1 VGRIRGLDR
10 SSPPLGLGARAILV
24 SIDRTHGRRG
34 GFTVTLCGANTL
46 LSKEGRSLDPTELA
60 KIIAEVAADKK
71 ASDVVVLDIREL
83 SVIADYFVI
92 CTGAN
97 ARQIQAIADAVDD
110 KLSDMKVTARPFE
123 GSANSGWML
132 LDCGDVILHIFGPM
146 EREFYRLE
154 RLWSDAPTLVY
165 VQ

>member
-1 VGRIRGLDR
+1 
-10 SSPPLGLGARAILV
+10 
-24 SIDRTHGRRG
+24 
-34 GFTVTLCGANTL
+34 
-46 LSKEGRSLDPTELA
+46 LSKEGRSLDSTELA

-83 SVIADYFVI
+83 SVLADYFVI

-97 ARQIQAIADAVDD
+97 ARQIQAIADAVEE
-110 KLSDMKVTARPFE
+110 KLSDLKTPTRAFE

-132 LDCGDVILHIFGPM
+132 LDCGDIILHIFGPM
-146 EREFYRLE
+146 ERDFYRLE
-154 RLWSDAPTLVY
+154 RLWSDTPTLVY